1 MMESC
6 LGTVKPSP
14 AATPHMTAPAKKLPP
29 PTPLTNKARAP
40 RPPLGQG
47 LQGLQGPRRVSDSL
61 TMALRRGKAKAPSP
75 PAEKED
81 EEEETT
87 PKECSNGG
95 HRYQNA
101 QFGYTGETVKVR
113 PYALAIHSFVP
124 QFDNEL
130 ALSDGDVVY
139 LTRHV
144 EHDHHHHHYKLTRHV
159 EHDHHHHQAR

>member
-1 MMESC
+1 
-6 LGTVKPSP
+6 
-14 AATPHMTAPAKKLPP
+14 
-29 PTPLTNKARAP
+29 
-40 RPPLGQG
+40 
-47 LQGLQGPRRVSDSL
+47 
-61 TMALRRGKAKAPSP
+61 MALRRGKAKAPSP

-81 EEEETT
+81 EEEETA
-87 PKECSNGG
+87 PKDCSNGG

-144 EHDHHHHHYKLTRHV
+144 DMIITIITINSSGTSTLTGWR
-159 EHDHHHHQAR
+159 AN